1 MCDMSPC
8 VDIGRHQDRAGWSAW
23 FLQHNTSEWEMPS
36 HEPYA
41 DWFMPPS
48 AIRPVS
54 PSDHDRCRR
63 GRPPE
68 ALLLGKR
75 EVPDLFASPSV
86 SHSVVGL
93 RLTQIEIATRERASE
108 MDGMGNG
115 DERGSARA
123 PLAMCF
129 HFPQWRKRGRGGA
142 AAAASVVGRRN
153 NPFPPSVRPS
163 RLHSSPGSANMA
175 S

>member
-1 MCDMSPC
+1 MGSSEGRPDADGAGAGDPVIFRRGRQSVMCDMSPC
-8 VDIGRHQDRAGWSAW
+8 VDIGPIRTEPGGLPGLSSIVQASEKCLLMSHMP
-23 FLQHNTSEWEMPS
+23 TSSP
-36 HEPYA
+36 P
-41 DWFMPPS
+41 WFMPPS
-48 AIRPVS
+48 AIRPVP

-93 RLTQIEIATRERASE
+93 RVTQIEIATSERASE
-108 MDGMGNG
+108 IDGMGNG

-123 PLAMCF
+123 RRSPCAF
-129 HFPQWRKRGRGGA
+129 ISPQWRKRGRGG
-142 AAAASVVGRRN
+142 
-153 NPFPPSVRPS
+153 
-163 RLHSSPGSANMA
+163 
-175 S
+175 